1 MSHDNNGVEA
11 GGLAGLTRRFLG
23 AWGSMSLLSSSINMS
38 RHDPITLR
46 PIREDDLDAVL
57 RVQAACYPPVMQEAA
72 DVVRARIRAAGATS
86 FVADSGGAVRAYVF
100 AYRSSKGAVT
110 PLDAPFE
117 VQEAGDTLYIHD
129 LSVAPDAAGQGLARQ
144 LVERLLALA
153 GAQGLGHCALVSV
166 QDSQRFW
173 ERLGFREAACGDAA
187 ARQALASYPPVA
199 LYMCRGVGRGTPHP
213 GSSSLL

>member
-1 MSHDNNGVEA
+1 
-11 GGLAGLTRRFLG
+11 
-23 AWGSMSLLSSSINMS
+23 MS

-46 PIREDDLDAVL
+46 SIREDDLDAVL

-72 DVVRARIRAAGATS
+72 DVVRARIHAAGATS
-86 FVADSGGAVRAYVF
+86 FVAESGGAVHAYVF

-110 PLDAPFE
+110 PLDALFE

-129 LSVAPDAAGQGLARQ
+129 LSVAPAAAGQGLART

-153 GAQGLGHCALVSV
+153 REQGLDHCALVSV

-173 ERLGFREAACGDAA
+173 ERLGFRETACGDAA
-187 ARQALASYPPVA
+187 ARLALASYPPVA
-199 LYMCRGVGRGTPHP
+199 LYMCRAAARGAAHP
-213 GSSSLL
+213 ESASLL

>member
-72 DVVRARIRAAGATS
+72 DVVRARIRA
-86 FVADSGGAVRAYVF
+86 YVF
-100 AYRSSKGAVT
+100 AYRSGKGAVT

>member
-1 MSHDNNGVEA
+1 MPYGNNGAEA
-11 GGLAGLTRRFLG
+11 GGPAGLTRRFLR
-23 AWGSMSLLSSSINMS
+23 AWGSMSLLFSSINMS

-46 PIREDDLDAVL
+46 TIREDDLDAVL

-86 FVADSGGAVRAYVF
+86 FIAESSGAVRAYVF
-100 AYRSSKGAVT
+100 AYRSGRGAVT
-110 PLDAPFE
+110 PLDALFE

-153 GAQGLGHCALVSV
+153 RAQGLGHCALVSV

-187 ARQALASYPPVA
+187 ARLALASYPPVA
-199 LYMCRGVGRGTPHP
+199 LYMCRAAGRGTPHRD
-213 GSSSLL
+213 GSSLL